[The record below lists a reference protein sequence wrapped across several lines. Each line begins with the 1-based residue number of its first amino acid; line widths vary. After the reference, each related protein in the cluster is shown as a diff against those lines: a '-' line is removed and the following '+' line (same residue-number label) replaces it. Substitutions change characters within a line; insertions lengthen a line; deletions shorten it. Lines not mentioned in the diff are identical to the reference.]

1 MATGLPED
9 NLKAFYEFLGERLQN
24 GGATLTPEQSVREF
38 RAYQE
43 ELARF
48 RQTIA
53 TAREQGASGL
63 AEPLDVDAHFNR
75 VNQRSESQ

>member
-1 MATGLPED
+1 MATNVPQDEMQL
-9 NLKAFYEFLGERLQN
+9 FYDFLGQRLRN
-24 GGATLTPEQSVREF
+24 GGDSLTPEQSVGEF

-53 TAREQGASGL
+53 TAREQGASGQSKQ
-63 AEPLDVDAHFNR
+63 LDVDALIER
-75 VNQRSESQ
+75 VSQRIAS